1 MTTDLAERRRG
12 RLMTMFLAAAG
23 LILVAAVTLGIES
36 RSSRSDGVGGLVV
49 PGLSETI
56 DGAQRITVTS
66 AEATY
71 RIERTARGWAMRD
84 RDDYPV
90 LQSRLDQLAQGL
102 EQLRYVRRMTSDAS
116 KHERLG
122 VTDPREGG
130 RGVLLT
136 IEDGRGALL
145 VNLILGVE
153 TSGTYARAPDDAQ
166 TWSVRG
172 ELAPLRDV
180 ATWMDLRP
188 LELGPEQLARVEIS
202 PAEGRGYVLSR
213 DSAEAAWGFASP
225 TLGIPPGVD
234 LNATAEALT
243 GLEPVDVRTA
253 PAISGAVRARVRA
266 LTFEGVAL
274 VGELIESDG
283 RLWLKLV
290 AQAAGPEQEQAALAI
305 NNRSAGWAYA
315 LSDDGVAALAPPL
328 ASLLPSGDQ

>member
-1 MTTDLAERRRG
+1 MSTDLAERRRG
-12 RLMTMFLAAAG
+12 RVTTLFMAAAA
-23 LILVAAVTLGIES
+23 LVVVAAVTLGIEY
-36 RSSRSDGVGGLVV
+36 RSANSDAVGGFVV

-56 DGAQRITVTS
+56 EGAQRITVTS
-66 AEATY
+66 ADVTY
-71 RIERTARGWAMRD
+71 RIERTARGWVMRD

-90 LQSRLDQLAQGL
+90 LESRLEQLAAGL
-102 EQLRYVRRMTSDAS
+102 EQLRYVRRMTGDAS

-130 RGVLLT
+130 RGILLT

-188 LELGPEQLARVEIS
+188 LELVPDQLTRVEIS
-202 PAEGRGYVLSR
+202 PPQGRAYILAR
-213 DSAEAAWGFASP
+213 DSAEAPWRLVAPAIGTP
-225 TLGIPPGVD
+225 EGVD
-234 LNATAEALT
+234 LSGVAEQLA
-243 GLEPVDVRTA
+243 GVQPVDVRTA
-253 PAISGAVRARVRA
+253 PAISGPVRSRVRA
-266 LTFEGVAL
+266 LTVDGV
-274 VGELIESDG
+274 VIDGEVVDADG

-290 AQAAGPEQEQAALAI
+290 ARAAAPEQEEGALAV
-305 NNRSAGWAYA
+305 NNRAAAWAYA
-315 LSDDGVAALAPPL
+315 LSEADAAALTPPL
-328 ASLLPSGDQ
+328 SSVLPSPDQ